1 MRTFKTELNQK
12 ELSMKTA
19 MIKIENLKYKY
30 AHQNKL
36 TLNDLTL
43 QVPAGQWLAIVG
55 ENGSG
60 KSTLA
65 RLIDG
70 LLETPS
76 KTIWVDGLEVN
87 TENIATI
94 HQKIG
99 FVFQNPD
106 NQFVGATVAADVAF
120 GLENRQV
127 SSSEMPKVIEQALT
141 LVKMQAFRDRAPEQL
156 SGGQKQR
163 VAIAG
168 ALALKPQL
176 LILDEATSMLDPE
189 GRKDVLTQLAK
200 LRDQGELTIISITH
214 DPDEVALAD
223 QVAVLDQGKI
233 VKQASPAVVLN
244 DQSLIQRIGL
254 VQPFSLMLRDQLKAR
269 GIKVPTNYLGK
280 GALYEWI
287 NQQLATKA

>member
-19 MIKIENLKYKY
+19 MIKIENLNYKY

-55 ENGSG
+55 KNGSG

>member
-1 MRTFKTELNQK
+1 
-12 ELSMKTA
+12 
-19 MIKIENLKYKY
+19 MIKIENLNFKY

-55 ENGSG
+55 KNGSG

-87 TENIATI
+87 TENIAAI

-127 SSSEMPKVIEQALT
+127 SSSEMPKIIEQALT

-176 LILDEATSMLDPE
+176 LVLDEATSMLDPE

-244 DQSLIQRIGL
+244 DQALIQRIGL
-254 VQPFSLMLRDQLKAR
+254 VQPFSLILRDQLKAR

>member
-1 MRTFKTELNQK
+1 
-12 ELSMKTA
+12 MKTA
-19 MIKIENLKYKY
+19 MIKIENLNYKY

-55 ENGSG
+55 KNGSG

>member
-19 MIKIENLKYKY
+19 MIKIENLNYKY

>member
-1 MRTFKTELNQK
+1 
-12 ELSMKTA
+12 
-19 MIKIENLKYKY
+19 MIKIENLNYKY

-55 ENGSG
+55 KNGSG

>member
-1 MRTFKTELNQK
+1 
-12 ELSMKTA
+12 MKTA
-19 MIKIENLKYKY
+19 MIKIENLNYKY

-55 ENGSG
+55 KNGSG

-127 SSSEMPKVIEQALT
+127 SSSEMPKVIEHALT

>member
-1 MRTFKTELNQK
+1 
-12 ELSMKTA
+12 MKTA
-19 MIKIENLKYKY
+19 MIKIENLNYKY

>member
-19 MIKIENLKYKY
+19 MIKIENLNFKY

-55 ENGSG
+55 KNGSG

-87 TENIATI
+87 TENIAAI

-127 SSSEMPKVIEQALT
+127 SSSEMPKIIEQALT

-223 QVAVLDQGKI
+223 QVAVLDEGKI

-244 DQSLIQRIGL
+244 DQALIQRIGL
-254 VQPFSLMLRDQLKAR
+254 VQPFSLILRDQLKAR

>member
-19 MIKIENLKYKY
+19 MIKIENLNFKY

-55 ENGSG
+55 KNGSG

-87 TENIATI
+87 TENIAAI

-127 SSSEMPKVIEQALT
+127 SSSEMPKIIEQALT

-176 LILDEATSMLDPE
+176 LVLDEATSMLDPE

-244 DQSLIQRIGL
+244 DQALIQRIGL
-254 VQPFSLMLRDQLKAR
+254 VQPFSLILRDQLKAR

>member
-1 MRTFKTELNQK
+1 
-12 ELSMKTA
+12 MKTA
-19 MIKIENLKYKY
+19 MIKIENLNFKY

-55 ENGSG
+55 KNGSG

-87 TENIATI
+87 TENIAAI

-127 SSSEMPKVIEQALT
+127 SSSEMPKIIEQALT

-176 LILDEATSMLDPE
+176 LVLDEATSMLDPE

-244 DQSLIQRIGL
+244 DQALIQRIGL
-254 VQPFSLMLRDQLKAR
+254 VQPFSLILRDQLKAR